1 MNLGIE
7 SRYRISV
14 SNLSVIREFHFVQII
29 LLHRRLAKART
40 LTLSNRR
47 IALYISLA
55 VLLLLALAA
64 GIAAL
69 ALRYASE
76 SRLPVVRSL
85 LDAND
90 DDDAAKKE
98 RYMRENLNAMAV
110 KLGEMQARMLRL
122 DALGDRVSGLAG
134 INPQEFDFKSP
145 PPRGGLAPTDA
156 RSLTMSE
163 LRTELERAAL
173 DVEHRS
179 DFLNA
184 VETEL
189 INATLKS
196 KMMPTMQPVDVAYN
210 ASGFGWRLDPFT
222 GDQAMHQGI
231 DFVAVPGTPIV
242 AAAGGVVIASEWH
255 HDFGNMIEI
264 DHGNDITTL
273 YAHASKVYV
282 RVGDIVKRNQH
293 IADVGSTGRATG
305 AHLHFEVHV
314 KNVAQN
320 PDKFLHGDRTVA
332 RARVAT
338 VR

>member
-1 MNLGIE
+1 M
-7 SRYRISV
+7 
-14 SNLSVIREFHFVQII
+14 QII
-29 LLHRRLAKART
+29 LLHRRFAKART

-47 IALYISLA
+47 IAFCLSL
-55 VLLLLALAA
+55 VVLALAVFA
-64 GIAAL
+64 VGVAAL
-69 ALRYASE
+69 ALRYGGDIKI
-76 SRLPVVRSL
+76 PVVRSL
-85 LDAND
+85 LEAGI

-98 RYMRENLNAMAV
+98 RYLRENLNAMAV
-110 KLGEMQARMLRL
+110 KLGEMQARMMRL

-156 RSLTMSE
+156 RVLTMGELRSE
-163 LRTELERAAL
+163 LDRVAL

-196 KMMPTMQPVDVAYN
+196 KMMPTIQPVDVAYN
-210 ASGFGWRLDPFT
+210 ASGFGLRLDPFT
-222 GDQAMHQGI
+222 GAQAMHQGI
-231 DFVAVPGTPIV
+231 DFVAATGTPIV

-282 RVGDIVKRNQH
+282 RVGDVVKRNQH

-314 KNVAQN
+314 KDVAQN
-320 PDKFLHGDRTVA
+320 PDKFLHADRATGS
-332 RARVAT
+332 RRVAAT
-338 VR
+338 R